1 MRAHRQTHPNRWQQ
15 CHRAVHDRQIA
26 TTEVH
31 ARVKDECL
39 RQAMVAN
46 EKSNPEVA
54 TCSPTSRIRSSPA
67 DGDSRPSGHPPPP
80 AADRHH
86 LPPSRIQCPPICPSR
101 RTRKVDRIRPRQY
114 RPPDHG
120 LACVWVASVRLP
132 RCRTATYGAS
142 GDRPPPRTGPDCTK
156 TARAPK
162 RSSLV

>member
-54 TCSPTSRIRSSPA
+54 TRFREHF
-67 DGDSRPSGHPPPP
+67 DSLLT
-80 AADRHH
+80 DEQDQV
-86 LPPSRIQCPPICPSR
+86 I
-101 RTRKVDRIRPRQY
+101 
-114 RPPDHG
+114 
-120 LACVWVASVRLP
+120 AC
-132 RCRTATYGAS
+132 
-142 GDRPPPRTGPDCTK
+142 
-156 TARAPK
+156 
-162 RSSLV
+162 